1 MTRLFSLYYGLEQ
14 HQNSVKLDQHCVNT
28 DTLH

>member
-1 MTRLFSLYYGLEQ
+1 LYYGLEQ
-14 HQNSVKLDQHCVNT
+14 HQNSVELDQHCVNT